1 MTHTCSPSPARP
13 HGVAIGK
20 ALLASLGL
28 VLLTLTGPAH
38 GQFLLS
44 ETTWGGT
51 GAEVATA
58 VATAPDGSAYLVGS
72 TDSFAFDQFGQPAT
86 RMFIV
91 KLSNGAVVWQRI
103 WNGPTIVGVT
113 DASVAVAADGSAYV
127 AGITADGGGDAVLL
141 KFDPNGNL
149 LWERAWGGT
158 ESDSAGAV
166 ATHSDGSVYVAGRTT
181 SFGPSSAGVFVLKFD
196 SAGQPSLATAL
207 GRCRRL
213 RGDGRHA
220 GRQYLRG
227 QFETA
232 AQQQFFPV
240 RRDGAEAGAS
250 GHSGL
255 GTDVRGRRGRG
266 CARRNGRRRGWVHI
280 HRWRHPGGER
290 RHRRHRRA
298 GAEDRGRWQLVVR
311 QGMLHQGRRHRR
323 RHRGG
328 ARRLGSARRND
339 NGVGRRLPGCVR
351 RAPGV
356 DRQEGDSRGH
366 LGWHRLRDRWRGR
379 GCARQHGAACS
390 HDEPWAR
397 RIRCWRRSSNCPRR
411 NSPLR
416 LLRARS
422 WIRQARFRF
431 PSTGRPS
438 RPAARPT
445 AETSRRP
452 LLGSRCRNR
461 STSQRVG
468 YRLSVAGPCSN
479 KSVSGA
485 SAAPYSTVTL
495 LARLR
500 GLSTSVPR
508 AHAV

>member
-1 MTHTCSPSPARP
+1 MTHTRSPSPAQP

-28 VLLTLTGPAH
+28 VLLTLTGPAQ

-86 RMFIV
+86 RIFIV

-196 SAGQPSLATAL
+196 SAGTLLWQRLWDDAAGFEAMAVTLDGSIYAASS
-207 GRCRRL
+207 RL
-213 RGDGRHA
+213 RPNSNFSQFDVMVLKLAPAGILAWARTYGAGEVVDARGGMAAAADGSI
-220 GRQYLRG
+220 Y
-227 QFETA
+227 T
-232 AQQQFFPV
+232 
-240 RRDGAEAGAS
+240 AGAIQ
-250 GHSGL
+250 
-255 GTDVRGRRGRG
+255 
-266 CARRNGRRRGWVHI
+266 AAK
-280 HRWRHPGGER
+280 GGIVGI
-290 RHRRHRRA
+290 A
-298 GAEDRGRWQLVVR
+298 ALVLKIGADGSLLFGKECCTK
-311 QGMLHQGRRHRR
+311 
-323 RHRGG
+323 GG
-328 ARRLGSARRND
+328 DTGEGIAVAPDGSVLSCRND
-339 NGVGRRLPGCVR
+339 NGVGRWLPGCVR
-351 RAPGV
+351 RTPGV

-366 LGWHRLRDRWRGR
+366 LGRHRLRNRWRGR

-390 HDEPWAR
+390 HDEHGPAVFAAGGAAQAVRAEIHRCDSCGRARGSGRHDFDSPARGVPAGRQHHLQRKLRGGLHWAHAAVAGQ
-397 RIRCWRRSSNCPRR
+397 RRSGS
-411 NSPLR
+411 
-416 LLRARS
+416 A
-422 WIRQARFRF
+422 
-431 PSTGRPS
+431 
-438 RPAARPT
+438 T
-445 AETSRRP
+445 A
-452 LLGSRCRNR
+452 CR
-461 STSQRVG
+461 
-468 YRLSVAGPCSN
+468 
-479 KSVSGA
+479 
-485 SAAPYSTVTL
+485 
-495 LARLR
+495 
-500 GLSTSVPR
+500 
-508 AHAV
+508 